1 MYFLFGSL
9 PWQGVSASTGNARND
24 EEFERICE
32 IKESTST
39 EELCRGY
46 PKEFAAYLN
55 YSRTLRFDDKPDYA
69 YLRKLFRCLFHR
81 KGYRRDFKYDWVL
94 GQTRLLHSLKTLAG
108 GDEGR
113 LFHSLI
119 TGVEAGAYYIA

>member
-32 IKESTST
+32 IEESTSI

-55 YSRTLRFDDKPDYA
+55 YCRT
-69 YLRKLFRCLFHR
+69 LRKLFRCLFHR

-119 TGVEAGAYYIA
+119 TGVEEGAYYIA